1 MPWSLLCV
9 IVAFIQLCLYCGE
22 LCWWSKHS
30 GSQLVQMSHQCL
42 GQGLVSR
49 GFQHFDVLSNEMVEW
64 HFISATVCWTTLCQ
78 WKTVSGTLCQ
88 ATLCWHNIWS
98 TDLSLCKWKQSSALT
113 ILLLSTEYLSHFF
126 LMRVRPTLDL
136 FFCVDYNTKRAK
148 RHKKMWSAC
157 VRGVVIVVGSKLG
170 AG

>member
-1 MPWSLLCV
+1 MPWSLLC
-9 IVAFIQLCLYCGE
+9 IIMAFIQLCLYCGE
-22 LCWWSKHS
+22 LC
-30 GSQLVQMSHQCL
+30 QLVQMLSHQCL

-49 GFQHFDVLSNEMVEW
+49 GFQHVDALSNDMVEW

-78 WKTVSGTLCQ
+78 WQTVSRTLCQ

-98 TDLSLCKWKQSSALT
+98 TDLSLCKWEQSSGLT
-113 ILLLSTEYLSHFF
+113 VLLLSTEYLSHFF
-126 LMRVRPTLDL
+126 LMPMRPTLDL

-148 RHKKMWSAC
+148 RHKKMWSVC
-157 VRGVVIVVGSKLG
+157 VGGVVIVVGSELG